1 MKLPPF
7 EPLKRKMRKRSG
19 YVLFKDRM
27 RREGRWKEYKE
38 LVRKYLVN
46 GIPST
51 RASYN
56 ACVEMGYKGPKDE
69 HRINNDF
76 MAHGADWLR
85 KAALQKEM
93 ETVDET
99 KEALDLRDRLGEF
112 DIDASELPAE
122 IAFVFHNLHKAK
134 GEEDKWL
141 VAPDEAPSP
150 GAWNMLVWA
159 AENQTK
165 FFELVIRE
173 QLKKNDR
180 TDELGMGDTGESV
193 SQIDKILNELTDG

>member
-1 MKLPPF
+1 MKRLPSEAP
-7 EPLKRKMRKRSG
+7 KRKVRKRSG

-27 RREGRWKEYKE
+27 RREGRWREYKA
-38 LVRKYLVN
+38 LVRKYLV
-46 GIPST
+46 GGDPST

-56 ACVEMGYKGPKDE
+56 ACVEMGYQGPAEE

-76 MAHGADWLR
+76 MAHGADWIR

-99 KEALDLRDRLGEF
+99 KEALDLRDQLGEF
-112 DIDASELPAE
+112 DIDASELPQE
-122 IAFVFHNLHKAK
+122 IAFVFHSLHKAK

-141 VAPDEAPSP
+141 VSPEEAPSP

-180 TDELGMGDTGESV
+180 TDEQGMGDTGESV
-193 SQIDKILNELTDG
+193 SQIDKILSELTDG

>member
-1 MKLPPF
+1 
-7 EPLKRKMRKRSG
+7 
-19 YVLFKDRM
+19 M
-27 RREGRWKEYKE
+27 RREGRWREYKE
-38 LVRKYLVN
+38 LARKYLV
-46 GIPST
+46 GGDPST

-56 ACVEMGYKGPKDE
+56 ACVEMGYKGPKEE
-69 HRINNDF
+69 HQINNDF
-76 MAHGADWLR
+76 MAHGADWIR

-112 DIDASELPAE
+112 DIDASELPQE

-134 GEEDKWL
+134 GEEEDKWL
-141 VAPDEAPSP
+141 VSPEEAPSP

-180 TDELGMGDTGESV
+180 TDEQGMGDTGESV
-193 SQIDKILNELTDG
+193 SQIDKILSELTDV